1 MDGGGTGCGQGA
13 PTFTDQAVRRLTL
26 LDSAEMLGDLAALT
40 QGTA

>member
-1 MDGGGTGCGQGA
+1 MDGGGTGCG
-13 PTFTDQAVRRLTL
+13 FSDQAVRRLTL